1 MHLVLMG
8 ITVLVMMMVRGEML
22 ELLGVVKLQE
32 PEVVGVRVGVGV
44 EEEDVVAVVA
54 LILVAFGVVRL
65 LQLQQ

>member
-1 MHLVLMG
+1 MG

>member
-1 MHLVLMG
+1 VHLVLMG